1 MIAVLRIAFV
11 LAAFL
16 ILTLSLLPVQLVAL
30 GFGHSVM
37 QRLPRW
43 WHRLM
48 CRVIGLRVHVRG
60 SLVADR
66 PLLLVANHVSWK
78 DILVLGS
85 VADVVFIAKSAAL
98 RGKG

>member
-48 CRVIGLRVHVRG
+48 CRVIGLRLR
-60 SLVADR
+60 SSCSR
-66 PLLLVANHVSWK
+66 PM
-78 DILVLGS
+78 
-85 VADVVFIAKSAAL
+85 AA
-98 RGKG
+98 R